1 MSSLLTREARR
12 PARTANTNPFRVK
25 RRIVVRID
33 CAFLVVVLLAA
44 VSQADVRVKVTD
56 PNFAVVPA
64 AEVFLLQPG
73 RSTPLD
79 VQLTSAEGVAVVRGP
94 SQRSIVRVLAPG
106 FAPQEVSVGDSQAQ
120 VTVQLHLATTA
131 DRVVVTATRTPAP
144 EEEAGA
150 NVATLNTGQ
159 LELMNPVAAADALR
173 FVPGA
178 VVATAGQR
186 GGIASVFV
194 RGGDSR
200 YNKVVI
206 DGVTVNDPGGTF
218 DFGVVP
224 LEQADRL
231 EFVRGAQSTLY
242 GSDAMTSVV
251 QVWTRTGS
259 TATPEL
265 RFGAEGGN
273 FGTAEGYASLAGA
286 YKRFDYNV
294 YANQFNTAGQGVN
307 NEYSNSSQGVN
318 TGIAVGDRVSL
329 RLRARHLNSF
339 TGVPNVW
346 NFNGSAL
353 LPPDIDQR
361 ARQNNL
367 LASLELLVASPSRW
381 QHRLTG
387 FEYRLRRLNVDD
399 VPDRGCDV
407 TVLNVFDCFFSNR
420 ARSNRAGFSYQGDY
434 TPRVWA
440 QTTLGYEVE
449 DENGTFDT
457 AFLTTD
463 ELGNPIIGQQ
473 TTHGLRLNHAVFV
486 QQRITRGR
494 FSLLG
499 GGRVAHNES
508 FGNRFVPRVA
518 AALQVLK
525 GTNSFSGTR
534 LRFSYSTGI
543 KEPRFEESFGI
554 SGIFPTNPNPNLK
567 AEENRSFDAGIE
579 QGLGN
584 GRYSLSATYYH
595 NEFRDQ
601 IEFSSDPLTFVGQY
615 INVNRSLAHGVE
627 FLFDGRLT
635 RRISLQSSY
644 NYTSTRI
651 EEAPLCTPQS
661 FCDPLFFAGKPLL
674 RRPKHS
680 GSVLLD
686 YLGTRWGSSLGASLV
701 GHRPDSDFF
710 GLGIDHA
717 AGYVRMDLG
726 GWYALNSRVTAYVN
740 VENALNRRYNEVVGF
755 PALSANFRAGMRFR
769 LGGE

>member
-1 MSSLLTREARR
+1 M
-12 PARTANTNPFRVK
+12 
-25 RRIVVRID
+25 RIV
-33 CAFLVVVLLAA
+33 CAAVMVLLLSAGLR
-44 VSQADVRVKVTD
+44 ADIRVKVTD
-56 PNFAVVPA
+56 PQAAVVSG
-64 AEVFLLQPG
+64 AEVLLLQPAQ
-73 RSTPLD
+73 STAFD
-79 VQLTSAEGVAVVRGP
+79 VQVTSAEGVATLRGP
-94 SQRSIVRVLAPG
+94 SGRAIVRVLAPG
-106 FAPQEVSVGDSQAQ
+106 FAPEEVSVEGSQKEL
-120 VTVQLHLATTA
+120 TLQLHLATTA
-131 DRVVVTATRTPAP
+131 ETVVVTATRTPAQ
-144 EEEAGA
+144 EDEAGA
-150 NVATLNTGQ
+150 NVATLSGAQ
-159 LELMNPVAAADALR
+159 LEAMNPVAAADALH

-178 VVATAGQR
+178 MVATPGQR
-186 GGIASVFV
+186 GGIASLFV

-206 DGVTVNDPGGTF
+206 DGVTVNESGGTF
-218 DFGVVP
+218 NFGVVP
-224 LEQADRL
+224 LQQVERIEL
-231 EFVRGAQSTLY
+231 LRGAQSTLY

-251 QVWTRTGS
+251 QLWTRTGS
-259 TATPEL
+259 SATPEL
-265 RFGAEGGN
+265 RFGADGGN
-273 FGTAEGYASLAGA
+273 FGTANGYASLAGA
-286 YKRFDYNV
+286 YKRFDYNL
-294 YANQFNTAGQGVN
+294 YADQFNTSGQGVN
-307 NEYSNSSQGVN
+307 NEYSNASQGLN
-318 TGIAVGDRVSL
+318 VGVALRDRVSL

-339 TGVPNVW
+339 TGVPNGW

-353 LPPDIDQR
+353 LSPDTDQR

-387 FEYRLRRLNVDD
+387 FEYSLRRLNIDD

-407 TVLNVFDCFFSNR
+407 SVFNFFDCFFSSR

-434 TPRVWA
+434 TPLVWA
-440 QTTLGYEVE
+440 QTTLGYEFE
-449 DENGTFDT
+449 DENGTFDS

-463 ELGNPIIGQQ
+463 LLGNPVIGRQ
-473 TTHGLRLNHAVFV
+473 TTRGLRVNHAVFA
-486 QQRITRGR
+486 QQRFTRGR
-494 FSLLG
+494 LSLLG
-499 GGRVAHNES
+499 GGRFAHNES

-518 AALQVLK
+518 AAFQLLK
-525 GTNSFSGTR
+525 GANSLSGTR

-554 SGIFPTNPNPNLK
+554 SGVFPTNPNPNLK

-579 QGLGN
+579 QRLWN

-601 IEFSSDPLTFVGQY
+601 IEFSSDPATFIGQY

-627 FLFDGRLT
+627 VLLDGRVT

-651 EEAPLCTPQS
+651 EEAPLCTPQM

-674 RRPKHS
+674 RRPKHF

-686 YLGTRWGSSLGASLV
+686 YLGTRWGASLGASFV
-701 GHRPDSDFF
+701 GRRPDSDFF

-726 GWYALNSRVTAYVN
+726 GWYALTPRITAYLN
-740 VENALNRRYNEVVGF
+740 VENALNRHYNEVVGF
-755 PALSANFRAGMRFR
+755 PALTANFRAGMRFR